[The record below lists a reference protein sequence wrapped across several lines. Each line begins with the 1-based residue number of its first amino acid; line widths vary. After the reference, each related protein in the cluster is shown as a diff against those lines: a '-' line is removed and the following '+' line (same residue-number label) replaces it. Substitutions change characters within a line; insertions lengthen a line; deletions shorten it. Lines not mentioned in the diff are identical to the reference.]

1 MIGTICFPLC
11 CAKMVLVQQGQ
22 IARVWH
28 GDQPGLLGPGRHFL
42 ISPTSRL
49 VGVDRLGGSNR
60 IVHGPIQIISVALGE
75 IGIGTDRKTGNPR
88 ILTTGT
94 HYINSPFFKWECFSD
109 LTEHKTPIGIM
120 SLCRVEK
127 GYVGYGYSGADG
139 NLKIYPPGL
148 HFIQPPDRY
157 VDRLSMLIQVTQLP
171 EQIHESKDY
180 VQIAVRAAIYYRVAI
195 PEKALTT
202 ITNIHGEIKELG
214 ISTLQQIIR
223 SSALTDIA
231 GTSQVTY
238 SKKKDNPQ
246 QKGKVVK
253 EGGVDFYEKIHD
265 QFMAELHDVILNT
278 WGVDINNIRIESL
291 RIADKKLA
299 QSIANQAI
307 SVSEMEAKHMMLAKQ
322 TDIIT
327 VQANNEAKILMGEGE
342 AEYAE
347 LVNKTHLGGDLARL
361 NVQAQ

>member
-120 SLCRVEK
+120 
-127 GYVGYGYSGADG
+127 
-139 NLKIYPPGL
+139 KIYQPGL

-180 VQIAVRAAIYYRVAI
+180 VQIAVRAAIYYRVAD

-202 ITNIHGEIKELG
+202 ITNIDGEIKELG

-238 SKKKDNPQ
+238 SKKNNPQ
-246 QKGKVVK
+246 KNGAMGKVVK

-278 WGVDINNIRIESL
+278 R
-291 RIADKKLA
+291 
-299 QSIANQAI
+299 
-307 SVSEMEAKHMMLAKQ
+307 
-322 TDIIT
+322 
-327 VQANNEAKILMGEGE
+327 
-342 AEYAE
+342 
-347 LVNKTHLGGDLARL
+347 
-361 NVQAQ
+361 